1 MIQRSLIGGGDFNT
15 NLFVF
20 LNKSTIFDLPL
31 RCMKTLYSLLFLLS
45 TFSFLWGQRPYQTL
59 TINKEDEF
67 QLKNHLYHLE
77 DTVGQIDIL
86 KAIDL
91 QKKGRFHES
100 FSHTH
105 RQDFGY
111 NKSFHWLFFELNA
124 TQKANLMLEIE
135 YANIDHIE
143 LYEVKENGQIR
154 SLGLSGDRYKYA
166 QRPFMNNNYVFPIR
180 LKTNEKAKYFL
191 YLDQRN
197 AILSFFIRLWERPT
211 FLQTDRKEY
220 FAWGG
225 FIGGICII
233 WLINLVMLL
242 ITKDWIYFWYSMY
255 GHCMTMHLFSDAGM
269 GFQYLWPNAPII
281 NQYDPVY
288 LYIWAAIIVQ
298 ITFMQYFI
306 HQTSR
311 NSRIFWWNNA
321 FKILL
326 TIGLTTAI
334 GIHFF
339 EVEGKEAY
347 MYKIVSKATS
357 YFVLILVVLTA
368 ISLYERWHEKE
379 KMVRYYGYALII
391 QLWGYV
397 AVAFINFCQSQG
409 WPLPFD
415 VETYVVIGI
424 TVLFDTVFFSY
435 GLAHRYNNFQR
446 RNKTLELSLLQAQ
459 QMSQQRIIEA
469 LEYEQ
474 RRLAQDLHDDV
485 GATLSTAKGYLS
497 VLNRK
502 EATLKLQQ
510 AQQILDEA
518 ADELRTISHQ
528 LMPKHFDQ
536 IGLAKAI
543 EETLRKVSNDQLYFQ
558 FMCVGTPRKLSNEVE
573 TLIFKMVSELVRN
586 VQKHAQATES
596 TVQLIYHDTFFNLI
610 VEDNGAGTSPYQTG
624 APSLRDLRTKAE
636 YLNADLDISLN
647 QYGTSVILTVP
658 FKTQLPL

>member
-1 MIQRSLIGGGDFNT
+1 MTFLYDIMKILFAFGLLLI
-15 NLFVF
+15 
-20 LNKSTIFDLPL
+20 P
-31 RCMKTLYSLLFLLS
+31 
-45 TFSFLWGQRPYQTL
+45 FSFVRGQAFYKPL
-59 TINKEDEF
+59 VIHKADEF

-86 KAIDL
+86 KAIEF
-91 QKKGRFHES
+91 QKKGHFSES

-211 FLQTDRKEY
+211 FLQTDRREY

-225 FIGGICII
+225 FIGGICLI
-233 WLINLVMLL
+233 WVINLVMLL

-306 HQTSR
+306 HQTRR

-391 QLWGYV
+391 QLLGYV

-446 RNKTLELSLLQAQ
+446 RNKALELSLLQAQ
-459 QMSQQRIIEA
+459 QVSQQRIIEA

-528 LMPKHFDQ
+528 LMPKYFDQ

-558 FMCVGTPRKLSNEVE
+558 FMCVGQPRKLTTEVE
-573 TLIFKMVSELVRN
+573 TFIFRIANELVRN
-586 VQKHAQATES
+586 IQKHALATEA
-596 TVQLIYHDTFFNLI
+596 TVQLVYHDAYFNLI
-610 VEDNGAGTSPYQTG
+610 IEDNRMSLSPFPTDS
-624 APSLRDLRTKAE
+624 PSLKNLRTKAE
-636 YLNADLDISLN
+636 YLNADLDISSN
-647 QYGTSVILTVP
+647 QLGTSVILTVP
-658 FKTQLPL
+658 FETQLPL